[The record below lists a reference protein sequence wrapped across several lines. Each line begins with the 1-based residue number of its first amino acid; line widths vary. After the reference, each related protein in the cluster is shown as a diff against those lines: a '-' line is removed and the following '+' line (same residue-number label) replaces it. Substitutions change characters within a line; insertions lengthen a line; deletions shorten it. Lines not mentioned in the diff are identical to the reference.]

1 MVEKDSRPNPDELLA
16 QVKAEEEQKKRGKL
30 KIFLGYSAGVGKTF
44 AMLEAARLRK
54 GERDL
59 VVAYVETHGRPETE
73 ALLEGLEVMR
83 RRRVEYRGVTLEEMD
98 LDAVLARR
106 PQLALVDELAHT
118 NAPESRHPKRY
129 QDVEELIEAG
139 IDVYTTLNVQ
149 HVESLRNIVMQ
160 ISGIWMH
167 EAVPDS
173 VIDRAAEIE
182 LIDLPPDELLKRLK
196 EGKVYVP
203 DEATRAA
210 AGFFREGNLIALRE
224 LTMRTAAVRVDERL
238 RAYMQIHSIRGPWP
252 AAERL
257 LVCISANAQGARLV
271 RTARSLASQL
281 YAQWFAV
288 YVETP
293 NDVRLSPDERNRLM
307 DTLRLAERM
316 GAKTVTIRGDSVAAA
331 VTEYATKNHVTKIVV
346 GKTQNRWRKLFGVAV
361 VDQII
366 RLSKNV
372 DVFVATAEE
381 KPVKQERA
389 PTGRLFIDWRGYL
402 QALLLMIFATLL
414 GHVVHSFFS
423 PANIIM
429 IYLLCVVVTAV
440 FWGFGP
446 SVLICIASVL
456 LWDFF
461 FVKPHLTFAVEDTQ
475 YIFAFITLLLV
486 GLTISYLTTRIR
498 QRTEAA
504 QSRESETATLYALSR
519 TMAAVIG
526 LDSTIRAITDSTR
539 ETFGLDAVIF
549 LPDVQNKGG
558 LKPHVNNPDIAVGDN
573 EVAAAVW
580 CFQHQKVVGQG
591 TDTLPNARARYL
603 PLSTARG
610 TVGVLA
616 LLVTD
621 ASRFSIQQTRLLEA
635 YADLAAV
642 AIERTQFAEKA
653 RGAEVLQA
661 TEKLQTALLNS
672 ISHDLRTPLVS
683 VIGVLSSLQEEGID
697 LDDAARRNLIQ
708 VAREEAERLNHLIT
722 NLLDVTRL
730 EAGALKVSR
739 QPCDVEDITGAALEQ
754 LGSRSDKRPV
764 RIELA
769 EGLPFV
775 SADFGLIVQVLVNIL
790 ENAFK
795 YSPPGSPVEITGR
808 QTGHQVEIEVADR
821 GVGIPPEDLL
831 RIFDKFYRV
840 ERPDSVVGTGLGLAI
855 CKGIA
860 EAHGG
865 SITAEIRPGGGTI
878 VRLTLPMADA
888 ASGDMGAGARA

>member
-16 QVKAEEEQKKRGKL
+16 QVKAAEEQKKRGKL

-44 AMLEAARLRK
+44 AMLEAARLQKR
-54 GERDL
+54 ERDI

-73 ALLEGLEVMR
+73 ALLEGLEVIP
-83 RRRVEYRGVTLEEMD
+83 RRRVKYRGVTLQEMD

-106 PQLALVDELAHT
+106 PRLALVDELAHT
-118 NAPESRHPKRY
+118 NVPESRHPKRY

-173 VIDRAAEIE
+173 VIDKAAEIE
-182 LIDLPPDELLKRLK
+182 LVDLPPDELLKRLK

-203 DEATRAA
+203 DEAARAA

-224 LTMRTAAVRVDERL
+224 LTMRTAAVRVDDRL
-238 RAYMQIHSIRGPWP
+238 RAYMQAHAIRGPWP
-252 AAERL
+252 AAERI
-257 LVCISANAQGARLV
+257 LVCISPNAQSARLV
-271 RTARSLASQL
+271 RTARMLASQL
-281 YAQWFAV
+281 YAEWFAV

-293 NDVRLSPDERNRLM
+293 NDVRLSPEERNRVL
-307 DTLRLAERM
+307 DNLRLAERV
-316 GAKTVTIRGDSVAAA
+316 GAKTATIRGDSVAAA
-331 VTEYATKNHVTKIVV
+331 VTEYSAKNHITKIVI
-346 GKTQNRWRKLFGVAV
+346 GKTQSRWRKLFGMAA
-361 VDQII
+361 VDQVI
-366 RLSKNV
+366 RRSKQV
-372 DVFVATAEE
+372 DVIVATAEE

-389 PTGRLFIDWRGYL
+389 PPGMPYIDWRAYL
-402 QALLLMIFATLL
+402 PAFFLIAAATLL
-414 GHVVHSFFS
+414 GYAVHSFFS
-423 PANIIM
+423 PTNIIM

-446 SVLICIASVL
+446 SVLACILSVL

-498 QRTEAA
+498 QQTEAA
-504 QSRESETATLYALSR
+504 QGRESETATLYSLSR
-519 TMAAVIG
+519 TLAAVVG
-526 LDSTIRAITDSTR
+526 LDSTIRAITDSTK

-549 LPDVQNKGG
+549 LPDPQSKEGI
-558 LKPHVNNPDIAVGDN
+558 KPHVNDPDVRVGEN
-573 EVAAAVW
+573 ETAAAAW
-580 CFQHQKVVGQG
+580 CFQHQKVVGHG
-591 TDTLPNARARYL
+591 TDTLPNATARYF

-610 TVGVLA
+610 TVGVMALQLA
-616 LLVTD
+616 GAT
-621 ASRFSIQQTRLLEA
+621 SRFTAQQTRLLEA

-642 AIERTQFAEKA
+642 AIERNEFAEKA
-653 RGAEVLQA
+653 RSAEVLA
-661 TEKLQTALLNS
+661 TTEKLQTALLNS

-683 VIGVLSSLQEEGID
+683 VIGVLSSLQEEGIE

-730 EAGALKVSR
+730 ESAALRMSR
-739 QPCDVEDITGAALEQ
+739 QPCDVEDIIGAALEQ

-769 EGLPFV
+769 EGLSFV
-775 SADFGLIVQVLVNIL
+775 SGDFGLLVQVLVNIL

-795 YSPPGSPVEITGR
+795 YSPTGSPVEVFGR
-808 QTGHQVEIEVADR
+808 KRDNLVEIEVADR
-821 GVGIPPEDLL
+821 GIGIPEQDLL
-831 RIFDKFYRV
+831 RVFDKFYRV
-840 ERPDSVVGTGLGLAI
+840 QRPDSVVGTGLGLAI
-855 CKGIA
+855 CKGIV

-865 SITAEIRPGGGTI
+865 SIRAENRPGGGTI
-878 VRLTLPMADA
+878 MRVTLPVADE
-888 ASGDMGAGARA
+888 GLRGAGAPA

>member
-44 AMLEAARLRK
+44 AMLEAARLLK
-54 GERDL
+54 TERDL

-73 ALLEGLEVMR
+73 ALLEGLEVIPR
-83 RRRVEYRGVTLEEMD
+83 RRMKYRAVILQEMN

-106 PQLALVDELAHT
+106 PRLAIVDELAHT
-118 NAPESRHPKRY
+118 NIPESRHPKRY

-149 HVESLRNIVMQ
+149 HIESLRNIVMQ
-160 ISGIWMH
+160 ISGVWMQ

-173 VIDRAAEIE
+173 VIDKAAEIE
-182 LIDLPPDELLKRLK
+182 LVDLPPDELLKRLK

-203 DEATRAA
+203 DEAARAA

-224 LTMRTAAVRVDERL
+224 LTMRTAAVRVDDRL
-238 RAYMQIHSIRGPWP
+238 RAYMQAHAIRGPWP
-252 AAERL
+252 AAERI
-257 LVCISANAQGARLV
+257 LVCISPNAQSARLV
-271 RTARSLASQL
+271 RTARMLASQL
-281 YAQWFAV
+281 YAEWFAV

-293 NDVRLSPDERNRLM
+293 NDVRLSPEERNRVL
-307 DTLRLAERM
+307 DNLRLAERM

-331 VTEYATKNHVTKIVV
+331 VSEYSAKNHITKIVI

-361 VDQII
+361 VDQVI
-366 RLSKNV
+366 RQSKQV
-372 DVFVATAEE
+372 DVIVATAEE

-389 PTGRLFIDWRGYL
+389 PAGMPFIDWRAYL
-402 QALLLMIFATLL
+402 PGLLLLAVATLL
-414 GHVVHSFFS
+414 GHVVHGFFS

-446 SVLICIASVL
+446 SVVVCILSVL

-461 FVKPHLTFAVEDTQ
+461 FVNPHLTFAVEDTQ
-475 YIFAFITLLLV
+475 YIFAFVTLLLV
-486 GLTISYLTTRIR
+486 SLTISYLTTRIR
-498 QRTEAA
+498 QQTEAA

-519 TMAAVIG
+519 TLAAVIG

-539 ETFGLDAVIF
+539 ETFGLDAMIF
-549 LPDVQNKGG
+549 LPDAQSKEG
-558 LKPHVNNPDIAVGDN
+558 LKLHVDDPNVSVGEN

-580 CFQHQKVVGQG
+580 CFQHQKVVGHG
-591 TDTLPNARARYL
+591 TDTLPNATARYL

-610 TVGVLA
+610 TVGVMA
-616 LLVTD
+616 LLVTG
-621 ASRFSIQQTRLLEA
+621 ATSRFTAQQTRLLEA
-635 YADLAAV
+635 YADMAAV
-642 AIERTQFAEKA
+642 AIERTEFAEKA
-653 RGAEVLQA
+653 RSAEILET

-683 VIGVLSSLQEEGID
+683 VIGVLSSLQEEGIE

-730 EAGALKVSR
+730 ESAALRVSR
-739 QPCDVEDITGAALEQ
+739 QPCDVEDIIGAALEQ

-795 YSPPGSPVEITGR
+795 YSSPGSPVEVSGR
-808 QTGHQVEIEVADR
+808 KRGSLVEIEVADR
-821 GVGIPPEDLL
+821 GIGIPEQDLL

-840 ERPDSVVGTGLGLAI
+840 QRPDSVVGTGLGLAI
-855 CKGIA
+855 CKGIV

-865 SITAEIRPGGGTI
+865 GITAENRPDGGTI
-878 VRLTLPMADA
+878 IKVTLPAADGN
-888 ASGDMGAGARA
+888 SGHAGATA

>member
-44 AMLEAARLRK
+44 AMLEAARQQK
-54 GERDL
+54 KEKDL

-73 ALLEGLEVMR
+73 ALLEGLEVIPR
-83 RRRVEYRGVTLEEMD
+83 RRMKYRGVILQEMD

-106 PQLALVDELAHT
+106 ARLAIVDELAHT
-118 NAPESRHPKRY
+118 NIPESRHLKRY

-149 HVESLRNIVMQ
+149 HIESLRNIVMQ
-160 ISGIWMH
+160 ISGVWMQ

-173 VIDRAAEIE
+173 VIDKAAEIE
-182 LIDLPPDELLKRLK
+182 LVDLPPDELLKRLK

-203 DEATRAA
+203 DEAARAA

-224 LTMRTAAVRVDERL
+224 LTMRTAAVRVDDRL
-238 RAYMQIHSIRGPWP
+238 RAYMQAHAIRGPWP
-252 AAERL
+252 AAERI
-257 LVCISANAQGARLV
+257 LVCISPNTQSARLV
-271 RTARSLASQL
+271 RTARMLASQL
-281 YAQWFAV
+281 YAEWFAV

-293 NDVRLSPDERNRLM
+293 NDVRLSPEERNRVL
-307 DTLRLAERM
+307 DNLRLAERM

-331 VTEYATKNHVTKIVV
+331 VSQYSAKNHITKIII

-361 VDQII
+361 VDQVI
-366 RLSKNV
+366 RQSKQV
-372 DVFVATAEE
+372 DVIVATAEE

-389 PTGRLFIDWRGYL
+389 PAGMPFIDWRAYL
-402 QALLLMIFATLL
+402 PGLLLLAVATLL

-446 SVLICIASVL
+446 SVVVCILSVL

-461 FVKPHLTFAVEDTQ
+461 FVNPHLTFAVEDTQ
-475 YIFAFITLLLV
+475 YVFAFVTLLLV
-486 GLTISYLTTRIR
+486 SLTISYLTTRIR
-498 QRTEAA
+498 QQTEAA

-519 TMAAVIG
+519 TLAAVIG

-539 ETFGLDAVIF
+539 ETFGLDAMFF
-549 LPDVQNKGG
+549 LPDAQSKEG
-558 LKPHVNNPDIAVGDN
+558 LKPHVDDPNVSVGEN

-580 CFQHQKVVGQG
+580 CFQHQKVVGHG
-591 TDTLPNARARYL
+591 TDTLPNATARYL

-610 TVGVLA
+610 TVGVMA
-616 LLVTD
+616 LLVTG
-621 ASRFSIQQTRLLEA
+621 ATSRFTAQQTRLLEA

-653 RGAEVLQA
+653 RGAEILET

-683 VIGVLSSLQEEGID
+683 VIGVLSSLQEEEIE

-730 EAGALKVSR
+730 ESAALRVSR
-739 QPCDVEDITGAALEQ
+739 QPCDVEDIIGAALEQ

-775 SADFGLIVQVLVNIL
+775 SGDFGLMVQVLVNIL

-795 YSPPGSPVEITGR
+795 YSPPGSPVEVSGR
-808 QTGHQVEIEVADR
+808 KRGSLVEIEVADR
-821 GVGIPPEDLL
+821 GIGIPEQDLL

-840 ERPDSVVGTGLGLAI
+840 QRPDSVVGTGLGLAI
-855 CKGIA
+855 CKGIV

-865 SITAEIRPGGGTI
+865 GITAANRPGGGTI
-878 VRLTLPMADA
+878 VKVTLPAAD
-888 ASGDMGAGARA
+888 GNPGQAGATA

>member
-1 MVEKDSRPNPDELLA
+1 MVDKDSRPNPDELLA

-44 AMLEAARLRK
+44 AMLEAARVQK
-54 GERDL
+54 QERDL
-59 VVAYVETHGRPETE
+59 VVAYVETHGRPETD
-73 ALLEGLEVMR
+73 ALLEGLEVIP
-83 RRRVEYRGVTLEEMD
+83 RRRVEYRGVTLQEMD

-118 NAPESRHPKRY
+118 NVPESRHPKRY

-149 HVESLRNIVMQ
+149 HVESLRNVVMQ
-160 ISGIWMH
+160 ITGIWMH

-182 LIDLPPDELLKRLK
+182 LTDLPPDELLKRLK

-203 DEATRAA
+203 DEAARAA

-224 LTMRTAAVRVDERL
+224 LAMRTAVSRVDERL
-238 RAYMQIHSIRGPWP
+238 RAYMQIHGIRGPWP

-257 LVCISANAQGARLV
+257 LVCISPNAQGARLV
-271 RTARSLASQL
+271 RTARRLASQL
-281 YAQWFAV
+281 YAEWFAV

-331 VTEYATKNHVTKIVV
+331 VTEYATKNHITKIVV
-346 GKTQNRWRKLFGVAV
+346 GKTQNRWRRLFGTAA

-366 RLSKNV
+366 RQSKDV

-381 KPVKQERA
+381 KPIKQQRT
-389 PTGRLFIDWRGYL
+389 PTGRLFSRWRGYL

-414 GHVVHSFFS
+414 GQAVHSFFT

-446 SVLICIASVL
+446 SVLVCITSVL
-456 LWDFF
+456 LWNFF

-486 GLTISYLTTRIR
+486 SLTISYLTTRIR
-498 QRTEAA
+498 QQTEAA
-504 QSRESETATLYALSR
+504 QGRESETATLYALSR
-519 TMAAVIG
+519 TLAAVIG
-526 LDSTIRAITDSTR
+526 LESTIRAIINSTR

-549 LPDVQNKGG
+549 LPDAQNKGG
-558 LKPHVNNPDIAVGDN
+558 LKPHADNPDIAVGEK

-580 CFQHQKVVGQG
+580 CFQHQKVVGHG

-610 TVGVLA
+610 TVGVMA

-621 ASRFSIQQTRLLEA
+621 ATSRFTIQQTRLLEA

-653 RGAEVLQA
+653 RSAEILET

-683 VIGVLSSLQEEGID
+683 VIGVLSSLQEEGMH
-697 LDDAARRNLIQ
+697 LDDAARRNLVQ
-708 VAREEAERLNHLIT
+708 VAREEAERLNHLIA

-739 QPCDVEDITGAALEQ
+739 QPCDVEDIIGAALEQ

-775 SADFGLIVQVLVNIL
+775 SADFGLIVQVLVNIM

-795 YSPPGSPVEITGR
+795 YSPPGSPVEVTGR
-808 QTGHQVEIEVADR
+808 QTGQQVEIEVADR
-821 GVGIPPEDLL
+821 GGGVPQQDLL

-840 ERPDSVVGTGLGLAI
+840 QRPDSVVGTGLGLAI

-865 SITAEIRPGGGTI
+865 SITAENRQGGGTTI
-878 VRLTLPMADA
+878 RLTLPMADA
-888 ASGDMGAGARA
+888 ASGDMEARA

>member
-1 MVEKDSRPNPDELLA
+1 MVENDSRPNPDELLA
-16 QVKAEEEQKKRGKL
+16 HVKAEEELKKRGKL

-44 AMLEAARLRK
+44 AMLEAARLQKR
-54 GERDL
+54 ERDL

-73 ALLEGLEVMR
+73 ALLEGLEVIP
-83 RRRVEYRGVTLEEMD
+83 RRRVKYRGVTLQEMD

-106 PQLALVDELAHT
+106 PRLALVDELAHT
-118 NAPESRHPKRY
+118 NVPESRHPKRY

-160 ISGIWMH
+160 ISGVWMQ

-173 VIDRAAEIE
+173 VIDKAAEIE
-182 LIDLPPDELLKRLK
+182 LVDLPPDELLKRLK

-203 DEATRAA
+203 DEAARAA

-224 LTMRTAAVRVDERL
+224 LTMRTAAVRVDDRL
-238 RAYMQIHSIRGPWP
+238 RAYMQAHAIRGPWP
-252 AAERL
+252 AAERI
-257 LVCISANAQGARLV
+257 LVCISPNAQSARLV
-271 RTARSLASQL
+271 RTARMLASQL
-281 YAQWFAV
+281 YAEWFAV

-293 NDVRLSPDERNRLM
+293 NDVRLSPEERNRVL
-307 DTLRLAERM
+307 DNLRLAERM

-331 VTEYATKNHVTKIVV
+331 VTEYSAKNHITKIVI
-346 GKTQNRWRKLFGVAV
+346 GKTQNRWRKFFGVAV
-361 VDQII
+361 VDQVI
-366 RLSKNV
+366 RRSKQV
-372 DVFVATAEE
+372 DVIVATAEE

-389 PTGRLFIDWRGYL
+389 PPGMPFIDWRAYL
-402 QALLLMIFATLL
+402 PALFLIAAATLL
-414 GHVVHSFFS
+414 GHAVHSFFS

-446 SVLICIASVL
+446 SVLACILSVL

-498 QRTEAA
+498 QQTEAA
-504 QSRESETATLYALSR
+504 QGRESETATLYALSR
-519 TMAAVIG
+519 TLAAVVG
-526 LDSTIRAITDSTR
+526 LDSTIRAITDSTK

-549 LPDVQNKGG
+549 LPDAQSKEG
-558 LKPHVNNPDIAVGDN
+558 LKPHVDDPDVKVGEN
-573 EVAAAVW
+573 ETAAAVW
-580 CFQHQKVVGQG
+580 CFQHQKVVGHG
-591 TDTLPNARARYL
+591 TDTLPNARARYF

-610 TVGVLA
+610 TVGVMA
-616 LLVTD
+616 LLLTG
-621 ASRFSIQQTRLLEA
+621 ATSRFTAQQTRLLQA

-642 AIERTQFAEKA
+642 AIERTEFAEKA
-653 RGAEVLQA
+653 RSAEILET

-683 VIGVLSSLQEEGID
+683 VIGVLSSLQEEGIE

-730 EAGALKVSR
+730 ESAALRVSR
-739 QPCDVEDITGAALEQ
+739 QPCDVEDIIGAALEQ

-775 SADFGLIVQVLVNIL
+775 SGDFGLIVQVLVNIL

-795 YSPPGSPVEITGR
+795 YSPPGSPVEVSGR
-808 QTGHQVEIEVADR
+808 KRDSLVEIEVADR
-821 GVGIPPEDLL
+821 GIGIPEQDLL

-840 ERPDSVVGTGLGLAI
+840 QRPDSVVGTGLGLAI
-855 CKGIA
+855 CKGIV

-865 SITAEIRPGGGTI
+865 SITAENRPGGGTI
-878 VRLTLPMADA
+878 IRVTLPAAD
-888 ASGDMGAGARA
+888 GDSRDAGATA

>member
-16 QVKAEEEQKKRGKL
+16 QVKAEEEQKKLGKL

-44 AMLEAARLRK
+44 AMLEAARLLK
-54 GERDL
+54 TERDL

-73 ALLEGLEVMR
+73 ALLKGLEVIPR
-83 RRRVEYRGVTLEEMD
+83 RRMKYRGVILQEMD

-106 PQLALVDELAHT
+106 PRLAIVDELAHT
-118 NAPESRHPKRY
+118 NIPESRHPKRY

-149 HVESLRNIVMQ
+149 HIESLRNIVMQ
-160 ISGIWMH
+160 ISGVWMQ

-173 VIDRAAEIE
+173 VIDKAAEIE
-182 LIDLPPDELLKRLK
+182 LVDLPPDELLKRLK

-203 DEATRAA
+203 DEAARAA

-224 LTMRTAAVRVDERL
+224 LTMRTAAVRVDDRL
-238 RAYMQIHSIRGPWP
+238 RAYMQAHAIRGPWP
-252 AAERL
+252 AAERI
-257 LVCISANAQGARLV
+257 LVCISPNAQSARLV
-271 RTARSLASQL
+271 RTARMLASQL
-281 YAQWFAV
+281 YAEWFAV

-293 NDVRLSPDERNRLM
+293 NDVRLSSEERNRVL
-307 DTLRLAERM
+307 DNLRLAERM

-331 VTEYATKNHVTKIVV
+331 VSEYSAKNHITKIVI

-361 VDQII
+361 VDQVI
-366 RLSKNV
+366 RQSKQV
-372 DVFVATAEE
+372 DVIVATAEE

-389 PTGRLFIDWRGYL
+389 PAGMPFIDWRAYL
-402 QALLLMIFATLL
+402 PGLLLLAVATLL
-414 GHVVHSFFS
+414 GYVVHGFFS

-446 SVLICIASVL
+446 SVVVCILSVL

-461 FVKPHLTFAVEDTQ
+461 FVNPHLTFAVEDTQ
-475 YIFAFITLLLV
+475 YIFAFVTLLLV
-486 GLTISYLTTRIR
+486 SLTISYLTTRIR
-498 QRTEAA
+498 QQTEAA

-519 TMAAVIG
+519 TLAAVIG

-539 ETFGLDAVIF
+539 ETFGLDAMIF
-549 LPDVQNKGG
+549 LPDAQSKEG
-558 LKPHVNNPDIAVGDN
+558 LKPHVDDPNVSVGEN

-580 CFQHQKVVGQG
+580 CFQHQKVVGHG
-591 TDTLPNARARYL
+591 TDTLPNATARYL

-610 TVGVLA
+610 TVGVMA
-616 LLVTD
+616 LLVTG
-621 ASRFSIQQTRLLEA
+621 ATSRFTAQQTRLLEA
-635 YADLAAV
+635 YADMAAV
-642 AIERTQFAEKA
+642 AIERTEFAEKA
-653 RGAEVLQA
+653 RSAEILE
-661 TEKLQTALLNS
+661 TTDKLQTALLNS

-683 VIGVLSSLQEEGID
+683 VIGVLSSLQEEGIE

-730 EAGALKVSR
+730 ESAALRVSR
-739 QPCDVEDITGAALEQ
+739 QPCDVEDIIGAALEQ

-775 SADFGLIVQVLVNIL
+775 SGDFGLIVQVLVNIL

-795 YSPPGSPVEITGR
+795 YSPPGSPVEVSGR
-808 QTGHQVEIEVADR
+808 KRGSLVEIEVADR
-821 GVGIPPEDLL
+821 GIGIPEQDLL

-840 ERPDSVVGTGLGLAI
+840 QRPDSVVGTGLGLAI
-855 CKGIA
+855 CKGIV

-865 SITAEIRPGGGTI
+865 GITAENRPDGGTI
-878 VRLTLPMADA
+878 IKVTLPAADGN
-888 ASGDMGAGARA
+888 SGHAGATA

>member
-1 MVEKDSRPNPDELLA
+1 MVENDSRPNPDELLA
-16 QVKAEEEQKKRGKL
+16 HAKAEEDLKKRGKL

-44 AMLEAARLRK
+44 AMLEAARLQK
-54 GERDL
+54 KEKDV

-73 ALLEGLEVMR
+73 ALLEGLEVIPR
-83 RRRVEYRGVTLEEMD
+83 RRTKYRGVILQEMD

-106 PQLALVDELAHT
+106 PRVAIVDELAHT
-118 NAPESRHPKRY
+118 NVPESRHPKRY

-149 HVESLRNIVMQ
+149 HIESLRNIVMQ
-160 ISGIWMH
+160 ISGVWMQ
-167 EAVPDS
+167 EAIPDS
-173 VIDRAAEIE
+173 VIDKAAEIE
-182 LIDLPPDELLKRLK
+182 LVDLPPDELLKRLK

-203 DEATRAA
+203 DEAARAA

-224 LTMRTAAVRVDERL
+224 LTMRTAAVRVDDRL
-238 RAYMQIHSIRGPWP
+238 RAYMQAHAIRGPWP
-252 AAERL
+252 AAERI
-257 LVCISANAQGARLV
+257 LVCISPNAQSARLV
-271 RTARSLASQL
+271 RTARMLASQL
-281 YAQWFAV
+281 YAEWFAV

-293 NDVRLSPDERNRLM
+293 NDVRLSPEERNRVL
-307 DTLRLAERM
+307 DNLRLAERM
-316 GAKTVTIRGDSVAAA
+316 GAKTLTIRGDSVAAA
-331 VTEYATKNHVTKIVV
+331 VTEYAARNHITKVVV
-346 GKTQNRWRKLFGVAV
+346 GKTQSRWRKLFGMAA
-361 VDQII
+361 VDQVI
-366 RLSKNV
+366 RLSKQV
-372 DVFVATAEE
+372 DVIVATAEE

-389 PTGRLFIDWRGYL
+389 PPGMPYIDWRAYL
-402 QALLLMIFATLL
+402 PAFFLIAAATLL
-414 GHVVHSFFS
+414 GYAVHSFFS

-446 SVLICIASVL
+446 SVLVCILSVL

-461 FVKPHLTFAVEDTQ
+461 FVSPHLTLAVQDTQ

-498 QRTEAA
+498 QQTEAA
-504 QSRESETATLYALSR
+504 QDRESETATLYALSR
-519 TMAAVIG
+519 TLAAVIG
-526 LDSTIRAITDSTR
+526 LDSTIRAITDSTK

-549 LPDVQNKGG
+549 LPDAQSKEGI
-558 LKPHVNNPDIAVGDN
+558 KPHVDDPDIKVGEN
-573 EVAAAVW
+573 ETAAAVW

-591 TDTLPNARARYL
+591 TDTLPNAKARYL

-610 TVGVLA
+610 AVGVMA
-616 LLVTD
+616 LLLTG
-621 ASRFSIQQTRLLEA
+621 ATSRFTAQQTRLLQA

-642 AIERTQFAEKA
+642 AIERTEFAEKA
-653 RGAEVLQA
+653 RSAEILET

-683 VIGVLSSLQEEGID
+683 VIGVLSSLQEEGIE

-730 EAGALKVSR
+730 ESAALRVSR
-739 QPCDVEDITGAALEQ
+739 QPCDVEDIIGAALEQ

-775 SADFGLIVQVLVNIL
+775 SGDFGLLVQVLVNLL

-795 YSPPGSPVEITGR
+795 YSPPGLPVEVSGRKTGKL
-808 QTGHQVEIEVADR
+808 VEIEVADR
-821 GVGIPPEDLL
+821 GVGIPEQDLL

-840 ERPDSVVGTGLGLAI
+840 QRPDNVVGTGLGLAI
-855 CKGIA
+855 CKGIV

-865 SITAEIRPGGGTI
+865 SITAENRPGGGTI
-878 VRLTLPMADA
+878 IRVTLTATDRD
-888 ASGDMGAGARA
+888 SRDAGARA

>member
-1 MVEKDSRPNPDELLA
+1 MVENDSRPNPDELLA
-16 QVKAEEEQKKRGKL
+16 QVKAAEEQKKRGKL

-44 AMLEAARLRK
+44 AMLEAARQQK
-54 GERDL
+54 KERDL

-73 ALLEGLEVMR
+73 ALLEGLEVIP
-83 RRRVEYRGVTLEEMD
+83 RRRVKYRGVILQEMD
-98 LDAVLARR
+98 LDAVLARQPR
-106 PQLALVDELAHT
+106 LALVDELAHT
-118 NAPESRHPKRY
+118 NIPESRHPKRY

-160 ISGIWMH
+160 ISGVWMQ

-173 VIDRAAEIE
+173 VIDKAAEIE
-182 LIDLPPDELLKRLK
+182 LVDLPPDELLKRLK

-203 DEATRAA
+203 DEAARAA

-224 LTMRTAAVRVDERL
+224 LTMRTAAVRVDDRL
-238 RAYMQIHSIRGPWP
+238 RAYMQAHAIRGPWP
-252 AAERL
+252 AAERI
-257 LVCISANAQGARLV
+257 LVCISPNAQSARLV
-271 RTARSLASQL
+271 RTARMLASQL
-281 YAQWFAV
+281 YAEWFAV

-293 NDVRLSPDERNRLM
+293 NDVRLSPEERNRVL
-307 DTLRLAERM
+307 DNLRLAERM
-316 GAKTVTIRGDSVAAA
+316 GAKTLTIRGDSVAAA
-331 VTEYATKNHVTKIVV
+331 VTEYAARNHITKVVV
-346 GKTQNRWRKLFGVAV
+346 GKTQSRWRKLFGLAA
-361 VDQII
+361 VDQVI
-366 RLSKNV
+366 RLSKQV
-372 DVFVATAEE
+372 DVIVATAEE
-381 KPVKQERA
+381 KPVKQERV
-389 PTGRLFIDWRGYL
+389 PPGMPYIDWRAYL
-402 QALLLMIFATLL
+402 PAFFLIAAATLL
-414 GHVVHSFFS
+414 GYAVQSFFS
-423 PANIIM
+423 PTNIIM

-446 SVLICIASVL
+446 SVLACILSVL

-461 FVKPHLTFAVEDTQ
+461 FVKPRLTFAVEDTQ

-498 QRTEAA
+498 QQTDAA

-519 TMAAVIG
+519 TLAAVVG
-526 LDSTIRAITDSTR
+526 LDSTIRAVTDSTK
-539 ETFGLDAVIF
+539 ETFGLDAVVY
-549 LPDVQNKGG
+549 LPDTQSKEGI
-558 LKPHVNNPDIAVGDN
+558 KPHVDDPDIKVGEN
-573 EVAAAVW
+573 ETAAALW
-580 CFQHQKVVGQG
+580 CFQHQKVVGHG
-591 TDTLPNARARYL
+591 TDTLPNASARYF

-610 TVGVLA
+610 AVGVMA
-616 LLVTD
+616 LQMAGA
-621 ASRFSIQQTRLLEA
+621 ASRFTAQQTRLLQA

-642 AIERTQFAEKA
+642 AIERTEFAEKA
-653 RGAEVLQA
+653 RSAEILET

-683 VIGVLSSLQEEGID
+683 VIGVLSSLQEEGIE

-730 EAGALKVSR
+730 ESAALRVSR
-739 QPCDVEDITGAALEQ
+739 QPCDVEDIIGAALEQ
-754 LGSRSDKRPV
+754 MGSRSDRRPA

-775 SADFGLIVQVLVNIL
+775 SGDFGLIVQVLVNIL

-795 YSPPGSPVEITGR
+795 YSPPGSPVEVSGR
-808 QTGHQVEIEVADR
+808 KRGNLVEIEVADR
-821 GVGIPPEDLL
+821 GIGIPEQDLL

-840 ERPDSVVGTGLGLAI
+840 QRPDSVAGTGLGLAI
-855 CKGIA
+855 CKGIV

-865 SITAEIRPGGGTI
+865 SITAESRPGGGTI
-878 VRLTLPMADA
+878 IRVTLPA
-888 ASGDMGAGARA
+888 AEDDSGVAGAGA

>member
-1 MVEKDSRPNPDELLA
+1 MVENSSRPNPDELLA
-16 QVKAEEEQKKRGKL
+16 RVKAEEEQKKRGKL

-44 AMLEAARLRK
+44 AMLEAARIQK
-54 GERDL
+54 KERDI

-83 RRRVEYRGVTLEEMD
+83 RRRLEYRGVTLEEMD

-160 ISGIWMH
+160 ITGVWMY

-173 VIDRAAEIE
+173 VIDKAAEIE
-182 LIDLPPDELLKRLK
+182 LVDLPPDELLKRLK
-196 EGKVYVP
+196 EGRVYVP

-252 AAERL
+252 AAERI
-257 LVCISANAQGARLV
+257 LVCVSANAQGARLV

-307 DTLRLAERM
+307 DTLRLAERI
-316 GAKTVTIRGDSVAAA
+316 GAKAVTIRGDTVAGA
-331 VTEYATKNHVTKIVV
+331 VTEYATKNQITKIVV

-361 VDQII
+361 ADRII

-372 DVFVATAEE
+372 DVFVTAAEE
-381 KPVKQERA
+381 ESVKQERA
-389 PTGRLFIDWRGYL
+389 PSGGRPFIDWRGYP
-402 QALLLMIFATLL
+402 QAVLLMVLATLL
-414 GHVVHSFFS
+414 GYAVRGFLST
-423 PANIIM
+423 ANIIM
-429 IYLLCVVVTAV
+429 IYLLCVVITAV

-446 SVLICIASVL
+446 SVLVCIASVL

-461 FVKPHLTFAVEDTQ
+461 FVSPNLTLAVEDTQ
-475 YIFAFITLLLV
+475 YVFAFVALLLV

-498 QRTEAA
+498 QQTEAA
-504 QSRESETATLYALSR
+504 QGRESETATLYALSR
-519 TMAAVIG
+519 TLAAVIG

-539 ETFGLDAVIF
+539 ETFGLEAVIF
-549 LPDVQNKGG
+549 LPDAKDKGA
-558 LKPHVNNPDIAVGDN
+558 LKPHANNPEIAVGDN
-573 EVAAAVW
+573 EVAAAEW

-591 TDTLPNARARYL
+591 TDTLPNAKARYF
-603 PLSTARG
+603 PLGTARG

-621 ASRFSIQQTRLLEA
+621 ASRLSVQQTRLLEA

-653 RGAEVLQA
+653 RQIV
-661 TEKLQTALLNS
+661 
-672 ISHDLRTPLVS
+672 
-683 VIGVLSSLQEEGID
+683 
-697 LDDAARRNLIQ
+697 
-708 VAREEAERLNHLIT
+708 
-722 NLLDVTRL
+722 
-730 EAGALKVSR
+730 R
-739 QPCDVEDITGAALEQ
+739 QRKAIP
-754 LGSRSDKRPV
+754 
-764 RIELA
+764 
-769 EGLPFV
+769 
-775 SADFGLIVQVLVNIL
+775 
-790 ENAFK
+790 
-795 YSPPGSPVEITGR
+795 
-808 QTGHQVEIEVADR
+808 R
-821 GVGIPPEDLL
+821 GD
-831 RIFDKFYRV
+831 
-840 ERPDSVVGTGLGLAI
+840 
-855 CKGIA
+855 
-860 EAHGG
+860 
-865 SITAEIRPGGGTI
+865 AEIG
-878 VRLTLPMADA
+878 
-888 ASGDMGAGARA
+888 RAHV

>member
-16 QVKAEEEQKKRGKL
+16 QVKAEEEQKKLGKL

-44 AMLEAARLRK
+44 AMLEAARLLK
-54 GERDL
+54 TERDL

-73 ALLEGLEVMR
+73 ALLKGLEVIPR
-83 RRRVEYRGVTLEEMD
+83 RRMKYRGVILQEMD

-106 PQLALVDELAHT
+106 PRLAIVDELAHT
-118 NAPESRHPKRY
+118 NIPESRHPKRY

-149 HVESLRNIVMQ
+149 HIESLRNIVMQ
-160 ISGIWMH
+160 ISGVWMQ

-173 VIDRAAEIE
+173 VIDKAAEIE
-182 LIDLPPDELLKRLK
+182 LVDLPPDELLKRLK

-203 DEATRAA
+203 DEAARAA

-224 LTMRTAAVRVDERL
+224 STMRTAAVRVDDRL
-238 RAYMQIHSIRGPWP
+238 RAYMQAHAIRGPWP
-252 AAERL
+252 AAERI
-257 LVCISANAQGARLV
+257 LVCISPNAQSARLV
-271 RTARSLASQL
+271 RTARMLASQL
-281 YAQWFAV
+281 YAEWFAV

-293 NDVRLSPDERNRLM
+293 NDVRLSSEERNRVL
-307 DTLRLAERM
+307 DNLRLAERM

-331 VTEYATKNHVTKIVV
+331 VSEYSAKNHITKIVI

-361 VDQII
+361 VDQVI
-366 RLSKNV
+366 RQSKQV
-372 DVFVATAEE
+372 DVIVATAEE

-389 PTGRLFIDWRGYL
+389 PAGMPFIDWRAYL
-402 QALLLMIFATLL
+402 PGLLLLAVATLL
-414 GHVVHSFFS
+414 GYVVHGFFS

-446 SVLICIASVL
+446 SILVCILSVL

-461 FVKPHLTFAVEDTQ
+461 FVNPHLTFAVEDTQ
-475 YIFAFITLLLV
+475 YIFAFVTLLLV
-486 GLTISYLTTRIR
+486 SLTISYLTTRIR
-498 QRTEAA
+498 QQTEAA

-519 TMAAVIG
+519 TLAAVIG

-539 ETFGLDAVIF
+539 ETFGLDAMIF
-549 LPDVQNKGG
+549 LPDAQSKEG
-558 LKPHVNNPDIAVGDN
+558 LKPHVDDPNVSVGEN

-580 CFQHQKVVGQG
+580 CFQHQKVVGHG
-591 TDTLPNARARYL
+591 TDTLPNATARYL

-610 TVGVLA
+610 TVGVMA
-616 LLVTD
+616 LLVTG
-621 ASRFSIQQTRLLEA
+621 ATSRFTAQQTRLLEA
-635 YADLAAV
+635 YADMAAV
-642 AIERTQFAEKA
+642 AIERTEFAEKA
-653 RGAEVLQA
+653 RSAEILE
-661 TEKLQTALLNS
+661 TTDKLQTALLNS

-683 VIGVLSSLQEEGID
+683 VIGVLSSLQEEGIE

-730 EAGALKVSR
+730 ESAALRVSR
-739 QPCDVEDITGAALEQ
+739 QPCDVEDIIGAALEQ

-775 SADFGLIVQVLVNIL
+775 SGDFGLIVQVLVNIL

-795 YSPPGSPVEITGR
+795 YSPPGSPVEVSGR
-808 QTGHQVEIEVADR
+808 KRGSLVEIEVADR
-821 GVGIPPEDLL
+821 GIGIPEQDLL

-840 ERPDSVVGTGLGLAI
+840 QRPDSVVGTGLGLAI
-855 CKGIA
+855 CKGIV

-865 SITAEIRPGGGTI
+865 GITAENRPDGGTI
-878 VRLTLPMADA
+878 IKVTLPAADGN
-888 ASGDMGAGARA
+888 SGHAGATA

>member
-1 MVEKDSRPNPDELLA
+1 MTENDSRPNPDELLV

-30 KIFLGYSAGVGKTF
+30 KIFLGYCAGVGKTF
-44 AMLEAARLRK
+44 AMLEAARQQK
-54 GERDL
+54 KERDV

-73 ALLEGLEVMR
+73 VLLEGLEVISR
-83 RRRVEYRGVTLEEMD
+83 RRAEYRGVILQEMD

-118 NAPESRHPKRY
+118 NVPESRHPKRY

-149 HVESLRNIVMQ
+149 HIESLRNVVMQ
-160 ISGIWMH
+160 ITGIWMH

-173 VIDRAAEIE
+173 VIDKAVEIE
-182 LIDLPPDELLKRLK
+182 LVDLPPDELLKRLK

-238 RAYMQIHSIRGPWP
+238 RAYMQAHAIRGPWP

-257 LVCISANAQGARLV
+257 LVCISPNAQGARLV
-271 RTARSLASQL
+271 RTARMLASQL
-281 YAQWFAV
+281 YAEWFAV

-293 NDVRLSPDERNRLM
+293 NDVRLSPDERNRLL
-307 DTLRLAERM
+307 DSLRLAERM
-316 GAKTVTIRGDSVAAA
+316 GAKTLTIRGDSVAAA
-331 VTEYATKNHVTKIVV
+331 VTEYAAKNHITKIVV
-346 GKTQNRWRKLFGVAV
+346 GKTQSRWRKLFGVAV

-366 RLSKNV
+366 RRSKQV
-372 DVFVATAEE
+372 DVFVATAQE
-381 KPVKQERA
+381 KPVKQETA
-389 PTGRLFIDWRGYL
+389 PAGMPFIDWRAYL
-402 QALLLMIFATLL
+402 SAILLIAAATLL
-414 GHVVHSFFS
+414 GHAVHSFFS

-446 SVLICIASVL
+446 SILVCILSVL

-498 QRTEAA
+498 QQTDAA
-504 QSRESETATLYALSR
+504 ESRESETATLYALSR
-519 TMAAVIG
+519 TLAAVVG
-526 LDSTIRAITDSTR
+526 LDSTIHAITDSTR
-539 ETFGLDAVIF
+539 QTFGLDAVIF
-549 LPDVQNKGG
+549 LPNAKNKAR
-558 LKPHVNNPDIAVGDN
+558 LEPHLDQPDSRVGEN

-580 CFQHQKVVGQG
+580 CFEHQKVIGHG

-610 TVGVLA
+610 TVGVMA
-616 LLVTD
+616 LLVTSST
-621 ASRFSIQQTRLLEA
+621 SRFTTQQTRLLEA
-635 YADLAAV
+635 YTDLAAV
-642 AIERTQFAEKA
+642 AIERTQFAEKV
-653 RGAEVLQA
+653 RSAEILET

-683 VIGVLSSLQEEGID
+683 VIGVLSSLQEEGIE
-697 LDDAARRNLIQ
+697 LDEAARRNLIQ

-730 EAGALKVSR
+730 ESGALKISR
-739 QPCDVEDITGAALEQ
+739 LPSDVEDIVGAALEQ
-754 LGSRSDKRPV
+754 LRSRSDNRPV
-764 RIELA
+764 KIELT

-795 YSPPGSPVEITGR
+795 YSPPGSPVEVVGR
-808 QTGHQVEIEVADR
+808 KKGNLVEIEVADR
-821 GVGIPPEDLL
+821 GVGIPEQDLL

-840 ERPDSVVGTGLGLAI
+840 QRPDSVVGTGLGLAI
-855 CKGIA
+855 CKGIV

-865 SITAEIRPGGGTI
+865 SITAENRPGGGTI
-878 VRLTLPMADA
+878 IKVTLPAADGD
-888 ASGDMGAGARA
+888 SGHTGATA